1 MSKTT
6 NRNAVVIAVM
16 LANFL
21 AAIDM
26 SIIGTAMPT
35 IVGALG
41 GLEWISWGFSA
52 FLLTSTVPVPIYG
65 KLSDLYGRKVIF
77 VVGSLLLLIG
87 SILCAFSQ
95 TMLQFILY
103 RAIQGLGAGGVMAV
117 AYTISGDLF
126 TAEERGRIDG
136 WFSAVWGI
144 AAVIGPLIGGL
155 IIEVVSWK
163 WIFLLN
169 VPIALVTI
177 LIIMFNFH
185 ETFERQK
192 HRIDYAGAC
201 ALTVSMA
208 SLLTALLNGGTKYA
222 WLSGPT
228 VMLCVLSL
236 TTLLLFLW
244 IERRAADPII
254 PLYLFQSPVI
264 LVSSL
269 ASFLVGGVLMGCTTY
284 IPLYVQGVLGGS
296 VTLSGLAA
304 TPLSIGW
311 PIATFLIGPRLVRW
325 GFRKAAL
332 IGLVLITV
340 SSAMLVLTT
349 TIGSVWYPMVVLF
362 FMGVGMGLSVLSFLV
377 AVQSSV
383 TWQQRG
389 VATGVLQFIRS
400 LGSTVGVAVMG
411 TVMNTML
418 VTKLLEQR
426 HLDAP
431 LDTANSLLDIDK
443 RGSLEPEMLQLLT
456 SAFENGLHQAFLV
469 LAVFGALGLIV
480 TRFFPRSR
488 TSNTQEIRNPSM

>member
-1 MSKTT
+1 
-6 NRNAVVIAVM
+6 
-16 LANFL
+16 
-21 AAIDM
+21 
-26 SIIGTAMPT
+26 
-35 IVGALG
+35 
-41 GLEWISWGFSA
+41 
-52 FLLTSTVPVPIYG
+52 
-65 KLSDLYGRKVIF
+65 
-77 VVGSLLLLIG
+77 
-87 SILCAFSQ
+87 
-95 TMLQFILY
+95 
-103 RAIQGLGAGGVMAV
+103 
-117 AYTISGDLF
+117 
-126 TAEERGRIDG
+126 
-136 WFSAVWGI
+136 
-144 AAVIGPLIGGL
+144 
-155 IIEVVSWK
+155 
-163 WIFLLN
+163 
-169 VPIALVTI
+169 
-177 LIIMFNFH
+177 
-185 ETFERQK
+185 
-192 HRIDYAGAC
+192 
-201 ALTVSMA
+201 
-208 SLLTALLNGGTKYA
+208 
-222 WLSGPT
+222 
-228 VMLCVLSL
+228 
-236 TTLLLFLW
+236 
-244 IERRAADPII
+244 
-254 PLYLFQSPVI
+254 
-264 LVSSL
+264 
-269 ASFLVGGVLMGCTTY
+269 MGCTTY

-456 SAFENGLHQAFLV
+456 CAFENGLHQAFLV

-480 TRFFPRSR
+480 TRFFPLSR